1 MFINKNSLVVNGI
14 SLGQYVT
21 NVEYQFNKLWG
32 SDSGRNLAGTQSGT
46 FLGVFP
52 KIVVT
57 FRKLSKSEL
66 ETLAPILD
74 SSYQTVTYYDPFKR
88 ANTTMSTYTGDY
100 SFANKNIV
108 GQDYHKNE
116 GFEISFIA
124 VSRRT

>member
-1 MFINKNSLVVNGI
+1 M
-14 SLGQYVT
+14 
-21 NVEYQFNKLWG
+21 
-32 SDSGRNLAGTQSGT
+32 
-46 FLGVFP
+46 
-52 KIVVT
+52 T